1 MQENFSKFKGFFKIE
16 CYNKDDQLIDS
27 YEDNNFIMKPARRT
41 VAEMFSG
48 KKNTGLNY
56 LVLGTSGGTTT
67 PYIPIIEENGFN
79 KDRQRIYSEPLQA
92 SAGQTVF
99 LYKYET
105 VSIVGKGTYR
115 YIGETGDVELSQANL
130 DNLFEIKTDNYTY
143 YFRISPSDRVK
154 NPDGVTNYALSENN
168 SCTIGIDA
176 NESNLDATTVTFIF
190 ELGMSEGNNQHK
202 ASDTGFGSACSLFN
216 EAGMYFNDR
225 LFCSKCFIPKVKD
238 DSTRIKLTWKI
249 IF

>member
-1 MQENFSKFKGFFKIE
+1 MQEKFSKFKGYFKIE
-16 CYNKDDQLIDS
+16 CYDRNNNLVDS
-27 YEDNNFIMKPARRT
+27 FEDNNFIMKPARRT

-48 KKNTGLNY
+48 KRNTGLNY

-79 KDRQRIYSEPLQA
+79 KDRQHLYSESFQA
-92 SAGQTVF
+92 SLGQSLY

-105 VSIVGKGTYR
+105 VKIGVKTYR
-115 YIGETGDVELSQANL
+115 YIGESDNVTLSTETLANS
-130 DNLFEIKTDNYTY
+130 FEDCDDNYTY
-143 YFRISPSDRVK
+143 YFRISPSDRSK
-154 NPDGVTNYALSENN
+154 TPDGVTNYALSENN

-176 NESNLDATTVTFIF
+176 NESNLDATTVTFTF

-202 ASDTGFGSACSLFN
+202 ASDVGYGTACSLFN
-216 EAGMYFNDR
+216 EAGMYFNGR
-225 LFCSKCFIPKVKD
+225 LFCSKCFTPKVKD
-238 DSTRIKLTWKI
+238 DSTRIKIVWKI